1 MEVRHYREGLERI
14 ETGELPQSFKTSYQV
29 SLEREINRAAEIAV
43 DGDNQYMRDVA
54 KSDQE
59 LQRAIELIELSRSEA
74 RRIAEREQRGADRTY
89 RGGEI
94 KGAAGGSPG
103 VVGVEQAREA
113 DRVSQP
119 TPEQDRDG
127 VDRQNSPASGQE
139 RENDKRLDDSLRTS
153 AEVAP
158 SDPPQ
163 QHVPRLRQVELDIEK
178 RHDRDRDDRER

>member
-1 MEVRHYREGLERI
+1 M
-14 ETGELPQSFKTSYQV
+14 
-29 SLEREINRAAEIAV
+29 
-43 DGDNQYMRDVA
+43 
-54 KSDQE
+54 
-59 LQRAIELIELSRSEA
+59 
-74 RRIAEREQRGADRTY
+74 
-89 RGGEI
+89 
-94 KGAAGGSPG
+94 
-103 VVGVEQAREA
+103 VGVEQAREA